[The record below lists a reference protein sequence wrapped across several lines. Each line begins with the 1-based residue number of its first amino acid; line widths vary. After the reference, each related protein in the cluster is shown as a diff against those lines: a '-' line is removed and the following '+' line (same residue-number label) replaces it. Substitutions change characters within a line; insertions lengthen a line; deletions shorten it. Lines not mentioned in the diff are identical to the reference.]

1 MTKRIAIYGS
11 YVATKPVFQRYW
23 KRRVDG
29 IKQRYW
35 IKTRRYKK
43 VVVSS
48 GRYEFHGTGKYL
60 FRAIMQAQTIMPN
73 GFVVVSAREFLANP
87 EKYGTRGFWIDKEV
101 ISG

>member
-1 MTKRIAIYGS
+1 MTKRIAVYGS
-11 YVATKPVFQRYW
+11 FVAQKPVIQRYW

-35 IKTRRYKK
+35 IKTKRFKK

-48 GRYEFHGTGKYL
+48 GRYEFEGQGRDLYG
-60 FRAIMQAQTIMPN
+60 AIWLAHQIMPN
-73 GFVVVSAREFLANP
+73 GYVTVSAEKFLADP

-101 ISG
+101 ESR